1 MEATKEG
8 SGLLDQIVPPRL
20 EDSGL
25 EDCALPPDLI
35 KEAFLKAASAVKSRA
50 TFIFSDEDES
60 ADYVQDPWLEKA
72 KFASDKLVGVPPV
85 PGASDALGGIEMGKE
100 TPGSCVAEK
109 GGGVVEAGG
118 NKVVVVGGDV
128 EEIENERGDC
138 LGVGL
143 KKKEENGSE
152 AEEEEGRE
160 DPDVMPRV
168 VKCLTAS
175 ARGSF
180 KDLTPIRHKGMKG
193 LRFYQWQRSD
203 QELEMKVIPWRR
215 LAFVVSNIIWMQR
228 EVLMAEKQEEFPTS
242 EDSAS
247 MEIEVFI

>member
-160 DPDVMPRV
+160 DDNDRLFP
-168 VKCLTAS
+168 
-175 ARGSF
+175 GE
-180 KDLTPIRHKGMKG
+180 DLH
-193 LRFYQWQRSD
+193 L
-203 QELEMKVIPWRR
+203 L
-215 LAFVVSNIIWMQR
+215 LAI
-228 EVLMAEKQEEFPTS
+228 
-242 EDSAS
+242 
-247 MEIEVFI
+247 

>member
-8 SGLLDQIVPPRL
+8 SGLLDRIVPPRL

-100 TPGSCVAEK
+100 TPGIMC
-109 GGGVVEAGG
+109 G
-118 NKVVVVGGDV
+118 
-128 EEIENERGDC
+128 
-138 LGVGL
+138 
-143 KKKEENGSE
+143 
-152 AEEEEGRE
+152 
-160 DPDVMPRV
+160 
-168 VKCLTAS
+168 
-175 ARGSF
+175 
-180 KDLTPIRHKGMKG
+180 
-193 LRFYQWQRSD
+193 
-203 QELEMKVIPWRR
+203 
-215 LAFVVSNIIWMQR
+215 
-228 EVLMAEKQEEFPTS
+228 
-242 EDSAS
+242 
-247 MEIEVFI
+247 